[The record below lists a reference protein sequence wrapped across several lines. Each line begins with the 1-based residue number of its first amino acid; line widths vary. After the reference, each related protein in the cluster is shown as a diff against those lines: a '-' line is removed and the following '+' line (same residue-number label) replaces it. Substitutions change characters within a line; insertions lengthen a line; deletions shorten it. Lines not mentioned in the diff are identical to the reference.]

1 MISSA
6 LLYGFHADFRFG
18 PIIAVGLA
26 CLRRVYGMPT
36 CEWSAAGGGGYGFR
50 KILGQQNTL
59 LRERGSEAISFSPFP
74 RVLWCTSVY
83 VAQKTIPGR
92 SYIYFVDFCAQN
104 ADLLWLLPTSSVG
117 GGALSLSLSCTTGT
131 LAIHTNEMC
140 KKTCQCQRGSP
151 LFWWIRIGLCTTPC
165 SPCPR

>member
-1 MISSA
+1 M
-6 LLYGFHADFRFG
+6 YGFHADFRFG

-83 VAQKTIPGR
+83 VAQKTILEVIFIL
-92 SYIYFVDFCAQN
+92 SIFVRRTQIFSGCCPHHLSA
-104 ADLLWLLPTSSVG
+104 AE
-117 GGALSLSLSCTTGT
+117 LSLSLSHAPLEHSPYIQTKCAKKHANAKGAAHCSGGYASGFVRPRVLRVLDERPT
-131 LAIHTNEMC
+131 L
-140 KKTCQCQRGSP
+140 
-151 LFWWIRIGLCTTPC
+151 
-165 SPCPR
+165 